1 MCGRGRTS
9 KDSAPN
15 RKANLGVEWMGG
27 QGRRI
32 GRMEEGG
39 GREWFYKLNA
49 KKEKKSFAWPKELGL
64 ICDVQRMRCQGRG
77 KKREDRPGGLNS
89 RYQVW
94 HIWNS
99 ASGVGCLNNWPRE
112 VINSH
117 DLTGYKWA
125 GGKGMGGL
133 EVEGMVC
140 GFPNTCN
147 SVRDEALS
155 FFFPH
160 PPYALSQL
168 NSAIRTCMDRNVQCS
183 SVY

>member
-1 MCGRGRTS
+1 
-9 KDSAPN
+9 
-15 RKANLGVEWMGG
+15 MGG

-32 GRMEEGG
+32 GRMEEGC

-64 ICDVQRMRCQGRG
+64 ICDVQRMRCQGRE

-125 GGKGMGGL
+125 GRREGDGGL

-168 NSAIRTCMDRNVQCS
+168 NSAIRTCMDRNVRCS